1 MNYQTSAC
9 SGSLLLVSSSIVVYV
24 RPSAAGS
31 GLPELIGFLNGTFMR
46 RIFNLKTF
54 IAKFVSCFLSVG
66 SGMPVGPEGP
76 MIHLGSIIGAGLSQF
91 QSKTLGVKLPYF
103 ERFRNPEDR
112 RNFISAGAAAGIASA
127 FGAPVGGLLFA
138 MEEMSSFWSME
149 LSWQVLFCSMISAF
163 TTDLFNSSFQNFR
176 YTGSFGLF
184 KTNQYILFQ
193 IDSGIDLNI
202 IGVVPAVM
210 LGVLGGLL
218 GSLFITINLRLSRA
232 RLRLLSKMPTRRLEQ
247 LLKLGEPLAIVLV
260 YTTVSVLLP
269 AAFPCTPLPRA
280 GASVELRDVE
290 SYTCPANTSYN
301 QAATLFFLTGEKA
314 IQHLFSRD
322 THLEFGYS
330 ALVVV
335 LGLYFLFSCW
345 SAGTNISSGLMVPM
359 ILIGALYGRLLG
371 RACVD
376 MFGVLQDGYWD
387 WLDPGAFALLGA
399 VSFMGGVTR
408 LTMSLA
414 VIMVEITNDIQF
426 LILIIVTIMFAKWT
440 GDIFTH
446 SLYHAL
452 MEHKHIPYLP
462 EHAPQLGGAWR
473 GGVRQVMSAP
483 VVTVRD
489 TEHLATLATLLRT
502 TRHGGFPVTNEAQQ
516 FVGLITRL
524 ELMVILCKAVNTRLL
539 LDNQGAG
546 VLEPNAEYSD
556 IAAMRGHYLA
566 DPALHR
572 GVLDQVERAG
582 GGLQL
587 RLSRYINT
595 SALAVPDT
603 CSLQRT
609 YTLVRVLGLRH
620 LTVVD
625 TQARVRGVVTRGDLQ
640 STAWKSERL
649 ADLAPIHSEDP

>member
-1 MNYQTSAC
+1 MY
-9 SGSLLLVSSSIVVYV
+9 L

-218 GSLFITINLRLSRA
+218 GSLFITLNLRLSRA
-232 RLRLLSKMPTRRLEQ
+232 RLGLLSKMPTRRLEQ
-247 LLKLGEPLAIVLV
+247 LLQVGEPLAIVLV

-280 GASVELRDVE
+280 GASVELPDVE

-330 ALVVV
+330 ALVAV

-440 GDIFTH
+440 GDIFTP

-462 EHAPQLGGAWR
+462 EHAPQLGGAGRGAPGDVRPRGDGAGHRAARHPRHAAPHHATRRLPRHQRGAAVCGAHHPAGADGDPLQGCQHTPAAGQQGGR
-473 GGVRQVMSAP
+473 GG
-483 VVTVRD
+483 
-489 TEHLATLATLLRT
+489 
-502 TRHGGFPVTNEAQQ
+502 GAQ
-516 FVGLITRL
+516 
-524 ELMVILCKAVNTRLL
+524 C
-539 LDNQGAG
+539 
-546 VLEPNAEYSD
+546 
-556 IAAMRGHYLA
+556 
-566 DPALHR
+566 
-572 GVLDQVERAG
+572 
-582 GGLQL
+582 
-587 RLSRYINT
+587 
-595 SALAVPDT
+595 
-603 CSLQRT
+603 
-609 YTLVRVLGLRH
+609 RVLGYRGHARPLPGRPRPPPRRAGPGGEGGGRPPAEAGPLHQHERPRRARH
-620 LTVVD
+620 L
-625 TQARVRGVVTRGDLQ
+625 QPP
-640 STAWKSERL
+640 
-649 ADLAPIHSEDP
+649 ADLHAGAGAGAAAPHRGGHPGQGPGRCYQGGSAEHRVEK